1 MKKIN
6 FRALLSVITT
16 AFLLSSCAPH
26 GNYTQDM
33 QYKIHKFAPAALA
46 QLKPAFQKA
55 GVSYPP
61 EEITLLVF
69 KNERRMELW
78 ARSGM
83 SDPWR
88 HIKNYPVLA
97 ASGGPG
103 PKLRDMDRQVPEGIY
118 KLEALNPDS
127 RFDLSMEL
135 NYPNSEDQYHARM
148 DGRTDLGGEIFI
160 HGNKLSIGCIA
171 IGNPN
176 IEQLF
181 VLVDEVGMRN
191 VTVIVAPNDLR
202 YEKPLPSKEK
212 VTWLPQL
219 YGQIYQALQPFKQ

>member
-1 MKKIN
+1 MN
-6 FRALLSVITT
+6 LRVLFSALAAT
-16 AFLLSSCAPH
+16 FLLSSCAPH
-26 GNYTQDM
+26 GGNYTQDM
-33 QYKIHKFAPAALA
+33 RYKIHKFTPAALA

-55 GVSYPP
+55 GVAYPP

-69 KNERRMELW
+69 KSERRMELW
-78 ARSGM
+78 ARSGLGQ
-83 SDPWR
+83 PWR
-88 HIKNYPVLA
+88 HIKNYQVMA

-118 KLEALNPDS
+118 RLEALNPDS

-148 DGRTDLGGEIFI
+148 DGRSDLGGEIFI

-171 IGNPN
+171 IGDAN
-176 IEQLF
+176 IQQLF
-181 VLVDEVGMRN
+181 VLVYEVGMRN

-202 YEKPLPSKEK
+202 YEKPLRSSEK
-212 VTWLPQL
+212 VSWLPQL
-219 YGQIYQALQPFKQ
+219 YGEIYQALLPFKQ